1 MARPTPSHSRGDES
15 RSEVITTRVTRAER
29 VRLEQRAAAAG
40 MTVSA
45 YAAQVLARG
54 QVTVET
60 RPRSVALPPD
70 LVAEFKRIGVNI
82 NQIAHAL
89 NAHKRVAEG
98 QLAAE
103 FADFMRVLL
112 KDDYLKRKGGA
123 VASALLKSAS
133 RSPR

>member
-1 MARPTPSHSRGDES
+1 MARPTRGDES
-15 RSEVITTRVTRAER
+15 RSEVITVRVTQAER

-40 MTVSA
+40 MTMSA
-45 YAAQVLARG
+45 FAAQLLARG
-54 QVTVET
+54 QVTVEA
-60 RPRSVALPPD
+60 RPRTVALPPD
-70 LVAEFKRIGVNI
+70 LAAEFKRIGNNI

-98 QLAAE
+98 RLAHE

-123 VASALLKSAS
+123 VATALLKSAS
-133 RSPR
+133 RGPR